1 MIEIYYRSVTLS
13 LVTTANTRDH
23 STFNWVY
30 RFLVMGR
37 IFKAAQLRFNVI
49 SGIEDYFNVLND
61 FKKLSLSIAL
71 ALE

>member
-1 MIEIYYRSVTLS
+1 
-13 LVTTANTRDH
+13 
-23 STFNWVY
+23 
-30 RFLVMGR
+30 MGR

-49 SGIEDYFNVLND
+49 SGVEDYINVLND